1 MKIRNFIIASMLLLT
16 AINASATR
24 IVAFVNNLST
34 PVTLH
39 YIDTFHFSI
48 PGDETSAKIYYP
60 SFWYEKD
67 IVIEPGKS
75 YVLMQT
81 NPSSI
86 QFPYYSPSSIP
97 FIAEWHF
104 KFANTSLP
112 FLSQNV
118 LPSEQ
123 KEFYASKFT
132 NSQTGYGHI
141 DYKMTRIYNGF
152 EVKHTR
158 SEVIPGQLVYD
169 EITWQ

>member
-1 MKIRNFIIASMLLLT
+1 MKIRNFIIASALLLT
-16 AINASATR
+16 SINASATR
-24 IVAFVNNLST
+24 IVTFINNLST

-48 PGDETSAKIYYP
+48 PGDETSAKIYHP

-75 YVLMQT
+75 YILMHT
-81 NPSSI
+81 NPGI

-97 FIAEWHF
+97 FIAEWDF
-104 KFANTSLP
+104 KFANTALP

-132 NSQTGYGHI
+132 NEVTGYGHI
-141 DYKMTRIYNGF
+141 NYKNTLIYNGVT
-152 EVKHTR
+152 VKHTR
-158 SEVIPGQLVYD
+158 TEVITGQLIYD
-169 EITWQ
+169 EISWQ